1 MTFTDAIDIQ
11 LARLRTR
18 YARTP
23 LPRFFAWWGGE
34 LMAILPARAR
44 ALLSERSEALL
55 IEAQGGELVLW
66 RQSGDSCV
74 ETTRIAL
81 DAPPEEQ
88 KAALAKVREQ
98 IDDPNLR
105 IFYCIRAGRALRRT
119 LTLPLAAEANLR
131 QVLAFEMDRQTPF
144 KADQVY
150 FDFRADTTN
159 TTPRMLHVELIAVPR
174 PQLDAELVALSA
186 SAAPLDGVDCWRDG
200 SGSGRSGVNLL
211 PADRRVRRRNM
222 RLRLNLALAGAALV
236 LMVTAMLLSIS
247 NREAALAAM
256 TTEVEK
262 AQNDAKQVTILRKT
276 LQDTI
281 ASANFLSR
289 KKSETP
295 VMSELLAD
303 LTRRLPD
310 DTYVERVT
318 VDEKDKVQLFG
329 LSDDYSKLIEYLQK
343 SELLENPAFEGSVQ
357 PDPRTKKNR
366 FTLSVEFRR
375 KAGAAKDAKDAKDKS
390 GRKTGGTSAPAPDPE

>member
-11 LARLRTR
+11 LARMKAR

-34 LMAILPARAR
+34 LMGLLPTRAR
-44 ALLSERSEALL
+44 TLLSERSEALL
-55 IEAQGGELVLW
+55 IEAQGNELVFW
-66 RQSGDSCV
+66 RQTGNTCA
-74 ETTRIAL
+74 EAARIAI
-81 DAPPEEQ
+81 DAPPDEH
-88 KAALAKVREQ
+88 KAVLARVREAV
-98 IDDPNLR
+98 DDPNLR
-105 IFYCIRAGRALRRT
+105 IYYCIRAGRALRRS
-119 LTLPLAAEANLR
+119 LTLPLAAESNLR

-150 FDFRADTTN
+150 FDYRVDRTDGAA
-159 TTPRMLHVELIAVPR
+159 RMLQVELIAVPR
-174 PQLDAELVALSA
+174 AQLDAELAPLNADGVA
-186 SAAPLDGVDCWRDG
+186 LDGVDCWREG
-200 SGSGRSGVNLL
+200 SGSGRIGVNLL

-222 RLRLNLALAGAALV
+222 RLRLNLALGAAAIV
-236 LMVTAMLLSIS
+236 LFVTAMLLSLS

-256 TTEVEK
+256 TDDVQK
-262 AQNDAKQVTILRKT
+262 AQNDAKQVTLLRKT

-289 KKSETP
+289 KKAETP
-295 VMSELLAD
+295 VMTKLLAD
-303 LTRRLPD
+303 LTQRLPD
-310 DTYVERVT
+310 DTYIERIT

-343 SELLENPAFEGSVQ
+343 SELLENPTFEGSVQ

-366 FTLSVEFRR
+366 FTLSVEFR
-375 KAGAAKDAKDAKDKS
+375 KKPGAKETKDGKGS
-390 GRKTGGTSAPAPDPE
+390 GHKTGGGNGNAPATNPE

>member
-1 MTFTDAIDIQ
+1 MTFTEALDTQ
-11 LARLRTR
+11 LARLRAR

-23 LPRFFAWWGGE
+23 LPRFFAWWGSE
-34 LMAILPARAR
+34 LVSVLPERWR

-55 IEAQGGELVLW
+55 IEAQGNDLVLW
-66 RQSGDSCV
+66 RQSGNGCV
-74 ETTRIAL
+74 ETARIAL
-81 DAPPEEQ
+81 DAPADDQ
-88 KAALAKVREQ
+88 KAALARVREQ

-105 IFYCIRAGRALRRT
+105 IFYCIRAGRALRRS
-119 LTLPLAAEANLR
+119 LSLPLAAESNLR

-150 FDFRADTTN
+150 FDYRVSNTDTTA
-159 TTPRMLHVELIAVPR
+159 RMLQVDLIAVPR
-174 PQLDAELVALSA
+174 AQLDAELTALSA
-186 SAAPLDGVDCWRDG
+186 SAAPLDGVDCWREN
-200 SGSGRSGVNLL
+200 SGIGRLGVNLL
-211 PADRRVRRRNM
+211 PADRRMRRRNM
-222 RLRLNLALAGAALV
+222 RLRLNLALGAAALI
-236 LMVTAMLLSIS
+236 LMVTAMLLSMS
-247 NREAALAAM
+247 NREAALDAM
-256 TTEVEK
+256 TTEVAK
-262 AQNDAKQVTILRKT
+262 AQNDAKQVTVLRKT

-281 ASANFLSR
+281 SSANFLSR
-289 KKSETP
+289 KKRETP

-310 DTYVERVT
+310 DTYVERIT

-366 FTLSVEFRR
+366 FTLSVEFR
-375 KAGAAKDAKDAKDKS
+375 KKPGATKDVKDAKDKPV
-390 GRKTGGTSAPAPDPE
+390 RKTGGANAPATDPE